1 MQPIICLIF
10 ICLQDDIGEQGFVL
24 SSSRTKKPICAQ
36 GVACEPE
43 ALIVAALG
51 GLVYF
56 MSICVEISVKFSV
69 GAFSSLQ

>member
-1 MQPIICLIF
+1 MNRAL
-10 ICLQDDIGEQGFVL
+10 L
-24 SSSRTKKPICAQ
+24 SSSRAENQFTKNNFAQ

-56 MSICVEISVKFSV
+56 MSICMEIPVKIGVE
-69 GAFSSLQ
+69 AFFNQQ

>member
-1 MQPIICLIF
+1 MNRAL
-10 ICLQDDIGEQGFVL
+10 L
-24 SSSRTKKPICAQ
+24 SSSRAENQFTKNNFAQ

-56 MSICVEISVKFSV
+56 MNICVEISVKFSV
-69 GAFSSLQ
+69 GAFFSQQ